1 MAQRMFNRC
10 FGWGNG
16 KIRVHLIPERSQITT
31 RSVDYHEPFFTH
43 SLSVSMFL
51 NQAQNI
57 ASFGVVETSVE
68 SRKLQDHRAFSEY
81 PCF

>member
-1 MAQRMFNRC
+1 
-10 FGWGNG
+10 
-16 KIRVHLIPERSQITT
+16 
-31 RSVDYHEPFFTH
+31 VDYHEPFFTH